1 MRSTYF
7 LINKV
12 YLSEEVQEHCI
23 HSENKSD
30 NKVLIFECASQKFA
44 LKEEIS
50 KPVSDSMAYCG
61 IFIS

>member
-23 HSENKSD
+23 NSENKSD
-30 NKVLIFECASQKFA
+30 NKVLIFECASQKFG
-44 LKEEIS
+44 LKEE
-50 KPVSDSMAYCG
+50 
-61 IFIS
+61 